1 MRSRDGA
8 ARDWLGDA
16 PVVEDRAVSRALALA
31 VPWTPGAWSRRAAR
45 AAKGAGG
52 VALLLAAWQVSVPL
66 VGLGPYFY
74 PAPSDVV
81 AAFAELLRKG
91 ILPVYLADSVL
102 RYLAGL
108 AAGAALGIA
117 CGVLIGLNRTASL
130 ALSPLLKFLF
140 AIVEVAWIPIF
151 VVWFGYG
158 VKTIVLALIYVVF
171 FPVLYNTLLGVRTAP
186 QILVNAVR
194 SLGATRAQVLRLV
207 ILPAALPGLITGL
220 RVGAGFAFRG
230 LVFAEIVAAKT
241 GIGYLIFEGTQAHET
256 ARTIV
261 GMIVM
266 GLLWLAIDQFYLRP
280 IERETIQRWGL
291 TVEAEPRG

>member
-1 MRSRDGA
+1 
-8 ARDWLGDA
+8 
-16 PVVEDRAVSRALALA
+16 VERAVNRTLALPLPAVRLAGRRRFGRAL
-31 VPWTPGAWSRRAAR
+31 
-45 AAKGAGG
+45 KGCAG
-52 VALLLAAWQVSVPL
+52 VLLLVAAWQLSVPL
-66 VGLGPYFY
+66 VGLSSYFY

-81 AAFAELLRKG
+81 ASFAELIRKG

-108 AAGAALGIA
+108 AAGASLGIA
-117 CGVLIGLNRTASL
+117 LGVLIGLNRTASL
-130 ALSPLLKFLF
+130 TLSPLLKFLF
-140 AIVEVAWIPIF
+140 AVVEVAWIPIF

-158 VKTIVLALIYVVF
+158 VKTIVLALVYVVF

-186 QILVNAVR
+186 QILINAVR
-194 SLGATRAQVLRLV
+194 SLGANRWQVLRLV
-207 ILPAALPGLITGL
+207 ILPSALPGIITGL

-241 GIGYLIFEGTQAHET
+241 GIGYLIFEGTQSQQT

-280 IERETIQRWGL
+280 VERATIQRWGL
-291 TVEAEPRG
+291 TVDAEQRA

>member
-1 MRSRDGA
+1 MTPQATLGLSLQRPRPVRRWGA
-8 ARDWLGDA
+8 A
-16 PVVEDRAVSRALALA
+16 
-31 VPWTPGAWSRRAAR
+31 AR
-45 AAKGAGG
+45 GFVG
-52 VALLLAAWQVSVPL
+52 VLILLAAWQISVPL

-74 PAPSDVV
+74 PAPADV
-81 AAFAELLRKG
+81 AAAFVDLVRKG
-91 ILPVYLADSVL
+91 ILPVYLADSVM
-102 RYLAGL
+102 RYLVGL
-108 AAGAALGIA
+108 VAGATLGIA
-117 CGVLIGLNRTASL
+117 FGVLIGMHRKAAL

-158 VKTIVLALIYVVF
+158 IETIVLALIYVVF

-194 SLGATRAQVLRLV
+194 SLGASRFQVLRLV
-207 ILPAALPGLITGL
+207 ILPSALPGIITGL

-230 LVFAEIVAAKT
+230 LVFAEIIAAKT
-241 GIGYLIFEGTQAHET
+241 GIGYLIFEGAQSQQT

-266 GLLWLAIDQFYLRP
+266 GALWLSIDQFYLRP
-280 IERETIQRWGL
+280 IERATIQRWGL
-291 TVEAEPRG
+291 TVDAGERT

>member
-1 MRSRDGA
+1 MSTVPVA
-8 ARDWLGDA
+8 AL
-16 PVVEDRAVSRALALA
+16 
-31 VPWTPGAWSRRAAR
+31 VPWRSPRRLLGLTR
-45 AAKGAGG
+45 FAKGATG
-52 VALLLAAWQVSVPL
+52 VALLLAAWQISVPL

-74 PAPSDVV
+74 PTPLDVV
-81 AAFAELLRKG
+81 AAFGDLIRKG
-91 ILPVYLADSVL
+91 ILPSYLADSL
-102 RYLAGL
+102 ARYLTGL
-108 AAGAALGIA
+108 TAGACLGIA
-117 CGVLIGLNRTASL
+117 LGVLIGLNRRASL
-130 ALSPLLKFLF
+130 MLSPLLKFMF

-186 QILVNAVR
+186 QLLVNAVR
-194 SLGATRAQVLRLV
+194 SLGASPLQVLRLV
-207 ILPAALPGLITGL
+207 ILPSALPGIITGL

-230 LVFAEIVAAKT
+230 LVFAEIVAAKS
-241 GIGYLIFEGTQAHET
+241 GIGYLIFEGTESHQT

-280 IERETIQRWGL
+280 FERATIQRWGL
-291 TVEAEPRG
+291 TVDAEQRT

>member
-1 MRSRDGA
+1 MTSALASAPPALPRLRSRRLVAALKGA
-8 ARDWLGDA
+8 A
-16 PVVEDRAVSRALALA
+16 
-31 VPWTPGAWSRRAAR
+31 
-45 AAKGAGG
+45 G
-52 VALLLAAWQVSVPL
+52 VLLLLAAWQLSVPL

-74 PAPSDVV
+74 PAPTDVV
-81 AAFAELLRKG
+81 AAFGDLIRKG
-91 ILPVYLADSVL
+91 ILPVYLADSVA

-108 AAGAALGIA
+108 SVGAVLGVAG
-117 CGVLIGLNRTASL
+117 GVLIGLNRRASL

-158 VKTIVLALIYVVF
+158 PKTILLALVYVVF

-186 QILVNAVR
+186 QLLVNAVR
-194 SLGATRAQVLRLV
+194 SLGASRVQVLWLV
-207 ILPAALPGLITGL
+207 ILPSALPGIITGL

-230 LVFAEIVAAKT
+230 LVFAEIIAAKT
-241 GIGYLIFEGTQAHET
+241 GIGYLIFEGTQSQQT

-266 GLLWLAIDQFYLRP
+266 GLLWLGIDQFYLRP
-280 IERETIQRWGL
+280 VERATIQRWGL
-291 TVEAEPRG
+291 TVDAEQRR

>member
-1 MRSRDGA
+1 VSTAAIALPARA
-8 ARDWLGDA
+8 AR
-16 PVVEDRAVSRALALA
+16 R
-31 VPWTPGAWSRRAAR
+31 PWPWAR
-45 AAKGAGG
+45 AAKGAIG
-52 VALLLAAWQVSVPL
+52 VLLLLVAWQVSVPL
-66 VGLGPYFY
+66 VGLSSYFY

-81 AAFAELLRKG
+81 AAFADLIRKG

-108 AAGAALGIA
+108 SAGAALGISL
-117 CGVLIGLNRTASL
+117 GVLIGLNRRVSL
-130 ALSPLLKFLF
+130 ALSPLLRFMF

-158 VKTIVLALIYVVF
+158 LKTIILALVYVVF

-186 QILVNAVR
+186 QLLVNAVR
-194 SLGATRAQVLRLV
+194 SLGASRLQVLRLV
-207 ILPAALPGLITGL
+207 ILPAALPGIITGL

-230 LVFAEIVAAKT
+230 LVFAEIIAAKT
-241 GIGYLIFEGTQAHET
+241 GIGYLIFEGTQTQQT

-266 GLLWLAIDQFYLRP
+266 GLLWLGMDQFYLRP
-280 IERETIQRWGL
+280 LERATVQRWGL
-291 TVEAEPRG
+291 LVEAEQRT

>member
-1 MRSRDGA
+1 VSSAAVTAQPVVPRLRSRRVA
-8 ARDWLGDA
+8 A
-16 PVVEDRAVSRALALA
+16 AL
-31 VPWTPGAWSRRAAR
+31 
-45 AAKGAGG
+45 KGCAG
-52 VALLLAAWQVSVPL
+52 VLLLLAAWQASVPL

-74 PAPSDVV
+74 PAPTDVI
-81 AAFAELLRKG
+81 AAFGDLIRKG
-91 ILPVYLADSVL
+91 ILPVYLADSVA

-108 AAGAALGIA
+108 SVGALLGVAG
-117 CGVLIGLNRTASL
+117 GVLIGLNRRASL

-158 VKTIVLALIYVVF
+158 PKTILLALVYVVF

-194 SLGATRAQVLRLV
+194 SLGATRLSVLRLV
-207 ILPAALPGLITGL
+207 ILPSALPGIITGL

-230 LVFAEIVAAKT
+230 LVFAEIIAAKT
-241 GIGYLIFEGTQAHET
+241 GIGYLIFEGTQSQQT

-280 IERETIQRWGL
+280 VERATIQRWGL
-291 TVEAEPRG
+291 TVDAEQRR

>member
-1 MRSRDGA
+1 MTPQATLGLSLQRPRPVRRWGA
-8 ARDWLGDA
+8 A
-16 PVVEDRAVSRALALA
+16 
-31 VPWTPGAWSRRAAR
+31 AR
-45 AAKGAGG
+45 GFVG
-52 VALLLAAWQVSVPL
+52 VLILLAAWQISVPL

-74 PAPSDVV
+74 PAPADV
-81 AAFAELLRKG
+81 AAAFVDLVRKG
-91 ILPVYLADSVL
+91 ILPVYLADSVM
-102 RYLAGL
+102 RYLVGL
-108 AAGAALGIA
+108 VAGATLGIA
-117 CGVLIGLNRTASL
+117 FGVLIGMHRKAAL

-158 VKTIVLALIYVVF
+158 IETIVLALIYVVF

-194 SLGATRAQVLRLV
+194 SLGASRLSVLRLV
-207 ILPAALPGLITGL
+207 ILPSALPGIITGL

-230 LVFAEIVAAKT
+230 LVFAEIIAAKT
-241 GIGYLIFEGTQAHET
+241 GIGYLIFEGTQSQQT

-280 IERETIQRWGL
+280 VERATIQRWGL
-291 TVEAEPRG
+291 TVDAEQRR